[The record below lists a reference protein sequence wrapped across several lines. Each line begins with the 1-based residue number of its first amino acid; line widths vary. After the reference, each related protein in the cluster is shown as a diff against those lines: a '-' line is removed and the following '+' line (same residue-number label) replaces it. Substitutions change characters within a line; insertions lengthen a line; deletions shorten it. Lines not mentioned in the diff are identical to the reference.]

1 VLVVVPKADGY
12 PSGKAPSGYPSGT
25 LIFVYDILGT
35 Y

>member
-1 VLVVVPKADGY
+1 VPPKDGY
-12 PSGKAPSGYPSGT
+12 PSGKAPSGYPAGST